1 MIVSLC
7 IGFVLCLVLG
17 VPIAFSMIIASVI
30 AVVSSD
36 SLPLPLIAQRLGSGI
51 DNFTYLAIPLFIL
64 AGAIMER
71 SAISI
76 RLVEFAKSLVGHFRG
91 GMGQVVIVSE
101 IFFSG
106 ISGASLSDASAI
118 GSIMFPTLK
127 KSGYEPAKAVALI
140 AAACAM
146 GILIPPCLTMVVLGA
161 LAGVSVSALF
171 VAGFLPGFF
180 MAVALMV
187 LVYVQSKRG
196 LLPAG
201 ERKASFAERIQA
213 LRGAVFPLLLPIIIF
228 GGILGGVFSPT
239 EAAGVA
245 VLYALLVATFIY
257 KEMTFKL
264 FYALLV
270 DTAVTTGAIGLIL
283 GAASAFSAILSFGG
297 VPDQVADL
305 IIGFSSDP
313 LFFLIAANLVFLFFG
328 AVLDGIPALLL
339 FVPIL
344 LPVAKSLDINTLH
357 FALMSV
363 ASLGVG
369 LVVPPIGI
377 LVLVVCSITKTP
389 LGDVSKAMVPYLGIL
404 MLCLLLMIVFPPLIL
419 YLPQHFGLS

>member
-1 MIVSLC
+1 MIFSLC
-7 IGFVLCLVLG
+7 IGFLLCILLG

-36 SLPLPLIAQRLGSGI
+36 ALPLPLIAQRLGSGI

-171 VAGFLPGFF
+171 VAGFLPGFL
-180 MAVALMV
+180 MAIALMI

-201 ERKASFAERIQA
+201 EKKSSFSERA
-213 LRGAVFPLLLPIIIF
+213 LAFRGAVFPLLLPIIIF

-245 VLYALLVATFIY
+245 VLYALLVATFVY
-257 KEMTFKL
+257 KEMSFKL

-270 DTAVTTGAIGLIL
+270 DTAITTGAIGLIL

-305 IIGFSSDP
+305 IIGFSSNP
-313 LFFLIAANLVFLFFG
+313 LFFLVAANLVFLIFG
-328 AVLDGIPALLL
+328 AILDGIPALLL

-344 LPVAKSLDINTLH
+344 LPVAKSLGINTLH

-419 YLPQHFGLS
+419 YLPQYFGLS